1 MKEKKPVS
9 ILLPILYWTC
19 AVIWSINVGLHF
31 HYDTFDFASFRVIV
45 DIFCAVIW
53 IVVAIGWT
61 VRYRNSR
68 K

>member
-1 MKEKKPVS
+1 MKEKKPVP

-31 HYDTFDFASFRVIV
+31 YHDTFDFASFRVML
-45 DIFCAVIW
+45 DIACALLW
-53 IVVAIGWT
+53 IAAAIIQT
-61 VRYRNSR
+61 IRYKNQN

>member
-1 MKEKKPVS
+1 MNEKKPVS

-31 HYDTFDFASFRVIV
+31 YYDTFDFASGRVML
-45 DIFCAVIW
+45 DIACALLW
-53 IVVAIGWT
+53 IAAAIIQT
-61 VRYRNSR
+61 IRCRNSS